1 MKLVLDSSVLAKLFI
16 EESGTEDALA
26 LIGLAHMLDLEL
38 VAAQLAVSEVGNV
51 LWKHLRDTDDD
62 GSKHMRQL
70 FLLDITF
77 VPLDSVRSS
86 RASSLASGHDISF
99 YDAVH
104 VALAEEHQ
112 CDLVTEDNE
121 LQKKVDQAIGLRKA
135 RELVESPALAP

>member
-38 VAAQLAVSEVGNV
+38 LAAQLAVSEVGNV

-62 GSKHMRQL
+62 GSEHMRQL

-86 RASSLASGHDISF
+86 RASSLATGHDISF

-104 VALAEEHQ
+104 VALAEEHL

-135 RELVESPALAP
+135 RELVESPAFAP

>member
-51 LWKHLRDTDDD
+51 LRKHMRGTDDD
-62 GSKHMRQL
+62 GSEHMRQL

-104 VALAEEHQ
+104 VALAEEHL